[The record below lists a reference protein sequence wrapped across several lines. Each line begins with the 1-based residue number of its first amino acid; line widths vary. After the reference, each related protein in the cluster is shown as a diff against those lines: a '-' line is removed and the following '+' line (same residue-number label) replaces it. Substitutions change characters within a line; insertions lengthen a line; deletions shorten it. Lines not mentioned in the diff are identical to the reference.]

1 MGEKVSIGDIMKK
14 KEEIKD
20 FIKIFI
26 SKVRNSDLPDGG
38 MVIAY
43 NMLFSLFPL
52 IIVTLNIISFFLKGR
67 ETEVL
72 KMLQMFPPTV
82 AEFIKPIIHELI
94 NSSSAGLI
102 SISILLALWTGS
114 KVMKKLMDEI
124 SESFS
129 FHRDMGFVKE
139 KLLAILLALALIF
152 AFLVMLVTGPLSS
165 FIYNTIETILGET
178 LVMSSL
184 FKLIILLSPYVF
196 LLIILTIIY
205 KMSVIGSGIGL
216 KKLLPASIFT
226 ALSMFVLTAG
236 FTIYMDNFSTFNK
249 TYGSLGGVIVLML
262 WLFLTG
268 TVMILGGY
276 FASSLM
282 EYNKQKS
289 MKKRLN

>member
-1 MGEKVSIGDIMKK
+1 
-14 KEEIKD
+14 
-20 FIKIFI
+20 
-26 SKVRNSDLPDGG
+26 
-38 MVIAY
+38 
-43 NMLFSLFPL
+43 
-52 IIVTLNIISFFLKGR
+52 
-67 ETEVL
+67 
-72 KMLQMFPPTV
+72 
-82 AEFIKPIIHELI
+82 
-94 NSSSAGLI
+94 
-102 SISILLALWTGS
+102 
-114 KVMKKLMDEI
+114 MDEI